1 MFLPVAAFFAP
12 QETPRPSPSPELLP
26 DPPHFLT
33 TYFNPLSS
41 SPPLP
46 DPSPLQWLLP
56 VFTTSRRESML
67 LFTLQLRFRG
77 TRADFDSAR
86 AETGTLM
93 VVDFFATWC
102 GPCKAI
108 APQVVKMSSTY
119 PSARFYKIDVDEVPE
134 VAQELSIRA
143 MPTFVL
149 FKDGQEVATVVGA
162 NPTALEAA
170 IKQHV

>member
-1 MFLPVAAFFAP
+1 MSLASSARRSLLRTARNTSTFTVARTSTRPAALSHHLQPAFFKPAA
-12 QETPRPSPSPELLP
+12 TRSFTASMA
-26 DPPHFLT
+26 
-33 TYFNPLSS
+33 SS
-41 SPPLP
+41 GVHN
-46 DPSPLQWLLP
+46 LQAK
-56 VFTTSRRESML
+56 
-67 LFTLQLRFRG
+67 
-77 TRADFDSAR
+77 ADFDSAR

-108 APQVVKMSSTY
+108 APQVVN
-119 PSARFYKIDVDEVPE
+119 ARFYKIDVDEVPE

>member
-1 MFLPVAAFFAP
+1 MSLASTTRRSLLRTARNTSTLSVARTTTRPAALSQHLLKPAFFKPAATRHFTAP
-12 QETPRPSPSPELLP
+12 MA
-26 DPPHFLT
+26 
-33 TYFNPLSS
+33 SS
-41 SPPLP
+41 GVHN
-46 DPSPLQWLLP
+46 LQAK
-56 VFTTSRRESML
+56 
-67 LFTLQLRFRG
+67 
-77 TRADFDSAR
+77 ADFDSAR

>member
-1 MFLPVAAFFAP
+1 M
-12 QETPRPSPSPELLP
+12 SPLRLNV
-26 DPPHFLT
+26 FLT
-33 TYFNPLSS
+33 DQSLICTVN
-41 SPPLP
+41 
-46 DPSPLQWLLP
+46 
-56 VFTTSRRESML
+56 R
-67 LFTLQLRFRG
+67 
-77 TRADFDSAR
+77 
-86 AETGTLM
+86 
-93 VVDFFATWC
+93 
-102 GPCKAI
+102 
-108 APQVVKMSSTY
+108 MSSTY

>member
-1 MFLPVAAFFAP
+1 TRRSLLRTATNTSTFTVARTSARPAALSQHLLQPAFFKPAA
-12 QETPRPSPSPELLP
+12 TRSFTASMA
-26 DPPHFLT
+26 
-33 TYFNPLSS
+33 SS
-41 SPPLP
+41 GVHN
-46 DPSPLQWLLP
+46 LQAK
-56 VFTTSRRESML
+56 
-67 LFTLQLRFRG
+67 
-77 TRADFDSAR
+77 ADFDSAR

-108 APQVVKMSSTY
+108 APQVVN
-119 PSARFYKIDVDEVPE
+119 ARFYKIDVDEVPE

>member
-1 MFLPVAAFFAP
+1 MFPSHNKLYVPCLQCPSQPSSHRKKHLDLLRRQNFYQTRRTFAP
-12 QETPRPSPSPELLP
+12 PTPAR
-26 DPPHFLT
+26 FLQARRFQILHR
-33 TYFNPLSS
+33 FNG
-41 SPPLP
+41 
-46 DPSPLQWLLP
+46 
-56 VFTTSRRESML
+56 F
-67 LFTLQLRFRG
+67 FRK
-77 TRADFDSAR
+77 ADFDSAR